1 MEVPASRSR
10 RMVPGPES
18 NNKRELPICIRT
30 EHELRFSDGTH
41 VPEPK
46 MVTFMPDLFR
56 AIFFRL
62 VMIEITFFVNCKG
75 QKKVTGVN

>member
-18 NNKRELPICIRT
+18 KSKRELPICIRT
-30 EHELRFSDGTH
+30 EHELLFSDGTQ

-46 MVTFMPDLFR
+46 IVTFMPDVFS
-56 AIFFRL
+56 AISNMKENL
-62 VMIEITFFVNCKG
+62 KLP
-75 QKKVTGVN
+75 

>member
-1 MEVPASRSR
+1 MWDISKMVVLASRSR

-18 NNKRELPICIRT
+18 NSSFEDPTSIRT

-46 MVTFMPDLFR
+46 MVKFMPDLLPAMF
-56 AIFFRL
+56 
-62 VMIEITFFVNCKG
+62 
-75 QKKVTGVN
+75 

>member
-18 NNKRELPICIRT
+18 NNTRDLPICIRT

-41 VPEPK
+41 VPDPSI
-46 MVTFMPDLFR
+46 VTVMPGLFP
-56 AIFFRL
+56 AMFYQNIML
-62 VMIEITFFVNCKG
+62 EITAFVNF
-75 QKKVTGVN
+75 TG

>member
-1 MEVPASRSR
+1 MVVLASSSR

-18 NNKRELPICIRT
+18 NNSFEDPTSIRT

-46 MVTFMPDLFR
+46 MVTFMPDLLPAMSKALGLSQR
-56 AIFFRL
+56 R
-62 VMIEITFFVNCKG
+62 
-75 QKKVTGVN
+75 KKHARQG

>member
-1 MEVPASRSR
+1 MVLPASRSR

-41 VPEPK
+41 VPEPSI
-46 MVTFMPDLFR
+46 VTVMPDLVP
-56 AIFFRL
+56 AIF
-62 VMIEITFFVNCKG
+62 
-75 QKKVTGVN
+75 

>member
-1 MEVPASRSR
+1 MVVFASSKR

-18 NNKRELPICIRT
+18 NSSLDAPICMRI

-46 MVTFMPDLFR
+46 MVSFMPDLF
-56 AIFFRL
+56 ASMFYQAMWSEIKFFA
-62 VMIEITFFVNCKG
+62 
-75 QKKVTGVN
+75 